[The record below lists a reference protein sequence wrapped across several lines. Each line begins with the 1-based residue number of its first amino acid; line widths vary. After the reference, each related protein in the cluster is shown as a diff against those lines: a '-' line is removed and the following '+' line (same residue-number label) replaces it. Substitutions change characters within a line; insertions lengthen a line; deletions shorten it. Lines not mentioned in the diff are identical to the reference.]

1 VPDLV
6 PILNVILAVGLL
18 VALALGAARLLS
30 RSWRAGRLP
39 KPPADPEAV
48 LHAAHES
55 IDEIELDRVRS
66 MLQRR

>member
-6 PILNVILAVGLL
+6 PILTVILVVGLL

-30 RSWRAGRLP
+30 GVRSAARLP
-39 KPPADPEAV
+39 KPPDDPEAV